1 MQNFSPDKLLN
12 DAEINFLADL
22 FLAHLGADKSTRDY
36 RLLRNAVI
44 LYSHGA
50 WTIGKTYE
58 LVGSCAELSANETRK
73 RIKRLL
79 DGLAAPAHETFNRA
93 YAPPAAPYETHTLK
107 IAMSDKADVDYV
119 VSFFGYAFLYL
130 VVTNYNKY
138 EYLNID

>member
-36 RLLRNAVI
+36 RLLRNAVV

-50 WTIGKTYE
+50 WTIDKTYA
-58 LVGSCAELSANETRK
+58 LVGNCAELTADETRK

-79 DGLAAPAHETFNRA
+79 DRARARNVQPRVRAARRAVRSAHA
-93 YAPPAAPYETHTLK
+93 
-107 IAMSDKADVDYV
+107 
-119 VSFFGYAFLYL
+119 
-130 VVTNYNKY
+130 
-138 EYLNID
+138 